1 MYNVTEF
8 KICDR
13 VEKMRLNSIKEI
25 NEEASD
31 IRQDNED
38 LAMLKIIYEHLQ
50 LSDHDC
56 LKSRAQRME
65 QHIYYVGMMDSVNL

>member
-1 MYNVTEF
+1 
-8 KICDR
+8 
-13 VEKMRLNSIKEI
+13 MRLNSIKEI
-25 NEEASD
+25 SEEASD

-50 LSDHDC
+50 LSDHDRAVVDDYIFC

-65 QHIYYVGMMDSVNL
+65 QHIYYAGMMDSVNL